1 MKICCAL
8 ALAFV
13 CACGG
18 GGGASTVDNG
28 TIRGRAFTPADS
40 AATVITFAASDVEL
54 NVIITDT
61 PGFCDELT
69 QNKTPKNVAALV
81 ISAAD
86 FDASTGALSPPTAP
100 GTHNIV
106 SNINPTANAKVATL
120 SYLHDDATCQAIAG
134 EAATA
139 VSGSI
144 TFTSIANGVYTG
156 SYDVILST
164 HDRAKGSFTSQTCAA
179 LSGSALPACT

>member
-1 MKICCAL
+1 MKTCCVL

-18 GGGASTVDNG
+18 GGPSTVDNG
-28 TIRGRAFTPADS
+28 SIRGRAFNPADS
-40 AATVITFAASDVEL
+40 AASILTFSANDVEL
-54 NVIITDT
+54 SVIVTDT

-86 FDASTGALSPPTAP
+86 FDAATGSLSPPTGP

-106 SNINPTANAKVATL
+106 GTINPNANAKVANL
-120 SYLHDDATCQAIAG
+120 SYVHDDASCQPLSADGAL
-134 EAATA
+134 A

-156 SYDVILST
+156 SYDVILTS
-164 HDRAKGSFTSQTCAA
+164 HDRVKGSFTSQTCAA
-179 LSGSALPACT
+179 LTGTTAPTCS